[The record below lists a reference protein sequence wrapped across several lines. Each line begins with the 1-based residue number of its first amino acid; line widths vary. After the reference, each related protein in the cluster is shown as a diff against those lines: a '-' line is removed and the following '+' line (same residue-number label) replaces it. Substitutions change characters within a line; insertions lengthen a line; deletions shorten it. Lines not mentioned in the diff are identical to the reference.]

1 MFAIET
7 VGVHFKLYCV
17 AYFVHWVGILIYT
30 LGMYGEK
37 RNSFGYFMS
46 DL

>member
-17 AYFVHWVGILIYT
+17 AYFVHWVGILIYA
-30 LGMYGEK
+30 LRDSEK
-37 RNSFGYFMS
+37 RNNFGYFGS